1 MNIKI
6 EKVPV
11 FDFFTEVE
19 KKYLDIKFADFCAE
33 NKIKKPKEVL
43 IEAYALGIAC
53 GVGVFLSRFKEGK

>member
-19 KKYLDIKFADFCAE
+19 KKYLDIRFAEFCE
-33 NKIKKPKEVL
+33 KNKIKKEVL
-43 IEAYALGIAC
+43 IEAYTLGIAC
-53 GVGVFLSRFKEGK
+53 GVGVFLSRSKEK